1 MRRIVFYVFSVFCI
15 VMIRLINKIF
25 TRKRILYH
33 VRQVIYLILSV
44 LFINCF
50 WNWYLKKNT
59 TLVMERDGIAF
70 YVSNLYTP
78 EERDSADMANVIS
91 EVLSLL
97 KNKNISYSDW
107 KTNVFFFYDEDEYNR
122 KSFYL
127 RGDTYGKCMAP
138 LGFVMLK
145 SAYFDTNIMEIG
157 DTIYNTRKVS
167 ETLSHELAHI
177 YEYKKLGLFKDFF
190 VVLLNGGK

>member
-1 MRRIVFYVFSVFCI
+1 
-15 VMIRLINKIF
+15 
-25 TRKRILYH
+25 
-33 VRQVIYLILSV
+33 
-44 LFINCF
+44 
-50 WNWYLKKNT
+50 
-59 TLVMERDGIAF
+59 MERDGIAF